1 MTLILGLLQRWLSAD
16 APRVGPTEAIARP
29 LRAAAVAHP
38 ALAGAACVSGV
49 SAVQSGVHCAAARS
63 GRALSHTAARPLR
76 VVRLVDRRHGASRH
90 DGRLLIS
97 GGIDAVCA
105 ELDRLAALE
114 ERRH

>member
-16 APRVGPTEAIARP
+16 APRVGPNGAVARP
-29 LRAAAVAHP
+29 L
-38 ALAGAACVSGV
+38 
-49 SAVQSGVHCAAARS
+49 
-63 GRALSHTAARPLR
+63 RPLR